1 MGAIVAVWSMGGHC
15 GDAWQLFLCHNFS
28 LILLDYSS
36 DASVVSHHTVGD
48 CSRLRERCLHVSI
61 DLQLLRAIDHHMW
74 TRVRVAVSMKRAP
87 VCNGCRYFV
96 YCSVNGRRAQIVLKS
111 CGNLKILKSCEHA
124 SPFEMRQLVA
134 LLPLLWR
141 LRSRLMSDIC
151 ATGTFC

>member
-1 MGAIVAVWSMGGHC
+1 MAEHQLDVLPELLDFVRRCCSILRFASYVADLVRLVVATCRHVYPDGCDRRGLEHGGHC

-36 DASVVSHHTVGD
+36 DASSVVSHHTVGD

-87 VCNGCRYFV
+87 VCNGCRYVV
-96 YCSVNGRRAQIVLKS
+96 YCSVMAEEL
-111 CGNLKILKSCEHA
+111 
-124 SPFEMRQLVA
+124 
-134 LLPLLWR
+134 R
-141 LRSRLMSDIC
+141 LC
-151 ATGTFC
+151 